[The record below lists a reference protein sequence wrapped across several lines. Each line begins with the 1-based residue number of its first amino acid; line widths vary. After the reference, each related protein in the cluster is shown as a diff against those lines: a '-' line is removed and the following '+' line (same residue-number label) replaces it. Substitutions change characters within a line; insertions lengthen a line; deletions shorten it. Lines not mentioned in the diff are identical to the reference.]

1 MPPPH
6 AASFGPLLLGLH
18 CLFFLSRSVNQFA
31 LPLDRVSSTSACY
44 PRRGAGVTV
53 WIIDGGCVPN
63 HEEFTPGQV
72 TTRALPSSP
81 FDPAGIDDKGHG
93 SHVAGTVG
101 GWRTGVAPNV
111 TLSCIKVMDSEG
123 HGKRS
128 VIAAGWEAVAAA
140 KVADPT
146 RPMVMQASLSGSG
159 THHDVAMERL
169 AAVGVIPIVSAGN
182 TGGSSCDRTPARSPN
197 AITVA
202 NADIDDTLYRSSS
215 RGRCVDMIARTLKS
229 SGRFCCG
236 GTSLVLLARGR
247 HCHDLY
253 PSLRS
258 GRPRRCVVA
267 HPCLF
272 NR

>member
-1 MPPPH
+1 M
-6 AASFGPLLLGLH
+6 
-18 CLFFLSRSVNQFA
+18 FFLSRSVNQFA

-169 AAVGVIPIVSAGN
+169 AAVGVVPIVSAGN

-267 HPCLF
+267 HPCWF

>member
-6 AASFGPLLLGLH
+6 ALPFGPLPFGLR
-18 CLFFLSRSVNQFA
+18 CLYFPPRSINQFA
-31 LPLDRVSSTSACY
+31 LPLDQASSTSECY

-53 WIIDGGCVPN
+53 WVVDGGCVPD

-81 FDPAGIDDKGHG
+81 FNPAGIDDKGHG

-111 TLSCIKVMDSEG
+111 TLSCIKVLNSEG
-123 HGKRS
+123 RGKRS

-159 THHDVAMERL
+159 THFDVAMERL
-169 AAVGVIPIVSAGN
+169 AAVGVIPVVSAGN
-182 TGGSSCDRTPARSPN
+182 TGESACDRTPARSPN

-202 NADIDDTLYRSSS
+202 NSDVDDTLYRSSS
-215 RGRCVDMIARTLKS
+215 RGRCVDVIARTLRAS
-229 SGRFCCG
+229 CRFCCRG
-236 GTSLVLLARGR
+236 ASSVLLAGGRGGR
-247 HCHDLY
+247 NLCPGWCWWPPR
-253 PSLRS
+253 PS
-258 GRPRRCVVA
+258 VVA
-267 HPCLF
+267 HLCWY